1 MKINEF
7 PEILEYK
14 GQDIVVTDGNTL
26 LGADDKAGIAEIIT
40 AMEYLINHPEI
51 KHGTIKVGFTPD
63 EEVGKGADH
72 FDVKKFGADLAYTLD
87 GGGIGELEC
96 ETFNAAK
103 AKVIIEGR
111 NVHPGSAKNKMT
123 NAVLVA
129 NKFINMLPENEVPE
143 RTEGYEGF
151 FHLLSVK
158 SEVETAELNYIIRDL
173 IEKNLKK
180 RKETN
185 KRSW

>member
-1 MKINEF
+1 
-7 PEILEYK
+7 
-14 GQDIVVTDGNTL
+14 
-26 LGADDKAGIAEIIT
+26 
-40 AMEYLINHPEI
+40 MEYLINHPEI

-158 SEVETAELNYIIRDL
+158 SEVETAELNYIIRDFDR
-173 IEKNLKK
+173 KNLKK
-180 RKETN
+180 EKN
-185 KRSW
+185 K